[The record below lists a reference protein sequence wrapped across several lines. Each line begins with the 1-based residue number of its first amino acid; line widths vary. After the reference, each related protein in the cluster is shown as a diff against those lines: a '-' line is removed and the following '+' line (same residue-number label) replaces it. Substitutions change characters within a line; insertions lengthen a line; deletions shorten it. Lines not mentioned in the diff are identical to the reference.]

1 MHSIWPRR
9 EPQKALNEV
18 KAHEAL
24 RLSEQLRPLRLL
36 PVGKEAV
43 WTKADADFL
52 KHARKE
58 NLQISYVETPSRR
71 VQHRD

>member
-1 MHSIWPRR
+1 MAHEAPRLSEQLR
-9 EPQKALNEV
+9 PHRALNRV

-24 RLSEQLRPLRLL
+24 RLSEPLRPLRLL

-52 KHARKE
+52 KFAREE
-58 NLQISYVETPSRR
+58 NL
-71 VQHRD
+71 